1 MLTSDHLE
9 LLLAVVEHGSFSS
22 AARALRRTQSAVSMA
37 VANLEAE
44 LDLTLFDRS
53 RREPVPTAE
62 LLAMLPEAKLIAS
75 RLQGLRLHLQELS
88 GGLESHMRLGIVCD
102 VDPQPALMALQA
114 LEQRYPGLDMEI
126 RTAAQDTLV
135 EALKKREL
143 DLCIAYGGLE
153 LESVGIIQ
161 SLWTET
167 ISAVAAPDHP
177 LVRGGPRP
185 LEDLKAYRQ
194 IVITSPDNDLNKD
207 RSMLSL
213 RQWKTDNL
221 SLTLELVERGL
232 GWANLPLSCLRPS
245 LESGR
250 LHRIQFSTGSNGLDL
265 PIYLL
270 QSKGQDVGKAQAL
283 FRQAL
288 QDELNNRVLPT
299 PAP

>member
-9 LLLAVVEHGSFSS
+9 LLLAVVEHGSFSA

-53 RREPVPTAE
+53 RREPVPSAE
-62 LLAMLPEAKLIAS
+62 LLAMLPDAKLIAS

-88 GGLESHMRLGIVCD
+88 GGLESHLRLGIVCD
-102 VDPQPALMALQA
+102 VDSQPALIALQT
-114 LEQRYPGLDMEI
+114 LEQRYPGLDIEL
-126 RTAAQDTLV
+126 RTAPQDSLID
-135 EALKKREL
+135 ALKKREL

-153 LESVGIIQ
+153 LESVGIVQ

-167 ISAVAAPDHP
+167 ISAVAAPGHP
-177 LVRGGPRP
+177 LLQDSPRP

-194 IVITSPDNDLNKD
+194 IVISSPGLDTSKD

-213 RQWKTDNL
+213 RQWKTDSL
-221 SLTLELVERGL
+221 PLTLELVERGL
-232 GWANLPLSCLRPS
+232 GWANLPLSCLGPA
-245 LESGR
+245 LEVGR
-250 LHRIQFSTGSNGLDL
+250 LRRIQFSTGSNGLDL

-270 QSKGQDVGKAQAL
+270 QSKGQEAGKAQAL

-288 QDELNNRVLPT
+288 YDELNTRIQAT
-299 PAP
+299 PAR

>member
-88 GGLESHMRLGIVCD
+88 GGLESHLRLGIVCD
-102 VDPQPALMALQA
+102 VDPKPALIALQA
-114 LEQRYPGLDMEI
+114 LEQRYPGLDIEL
-126 RTAAQDTLV
+126 RTAPQDTLV

-270 QSKGQDVGKAQAL
+270 QSKGQNVGKAQAL

-288 QDELNNRVLPT
+288 QDELNSRVLPT

>member
-9 LLLAVVEHGSFSS
+9 LLLAVVEHGSFSA

-53 RREPVPTAE
+53 RREPVPSAE
-62 LLAMLPEAKLIAS
+62 LLAMLPDAKLIAD

-88 GGLESHMRLGIVCD
+88 GGLESHLRLGIVCD
-102 VDPQPALMALQA
+102 VDSKPILIALQT
-114 LEQRYPGLDMEI
+114 LEQRYPGLDIEL
-126 RTAAQDTLV
+126 RTAPQDTLID
-135 EALKKREL
+135 ALKRREL

-153 LESVGIIQ
+153 LESVGIVQ

-167 ISAVAAPDHP
+167 VSAVAAPGHP
-177 LVRGGPRP
+177 LLQSSPRP

-194 IVITSPDNDLNKD
+194 IVISSPGVDTSQD

-213 RQWKTDNL
+213 RQWKTDSL
-221 SLTLELVERGL
+221 PLTLELVERGL
-232 GWANLPLSCLRPS
+232 GWANLPLSCLGPA
-245 LESGR
+245 LDSGR
-250 LHRIQFSTGSNGLDL
+250 LQRIEFSTGSNGLDL

-270 QSKGQDVGKAQAL
+270 QSKGQEAGKAQAL

-288 QDELNNRVLPT
+288 YDELNTRIKPI
-299 PAP
+299 AAR

>member
-62 LLAMLPEAKLIAS
+62 LLAMLPDAKLIAS

-102 VDPQPALMALQA
+102 VDPKPALMALQT

-135 EALKKREL
+135 EALKNREL

-153 LESVGIIQ
+153 LESVGIVQ

-167 ISAVAAPDHP
+167 ISAVAAPGHP
-177 LVRGGPRP
+177 LLQDGPCP

-232 GWANLPLSCLRPS
+232 GWANLPLSCLQPS

-250 LHRIQFSTGSNGLDL
+250 LQRIQFSTGSNGLDL

-270 QSKGQDVGKAQAL
+270 QSKGQNAGKAQAL

-288 QDELNNRVLPT
+288 QDELNRRLQPT
-299 PAP
+299 PGR

>member
-9 LLLAVVEHGSFSS
+9 LLLAVVEHGSFSA

-44 LDLTLFDRS
+44 LDLSLFDRR
-53 RREPVPTAE
+53 RREPVPTPE
-62 LLAMLPEAKLIAS
+62 LLAMLPDAKLIAS

-88 GGLESHMRLGIVCD
+88 GGLESHLRLGMVCD
-102 VDPQPALMALQA
+102 VDPKPALIALQT
-114 LEQRYPGLDMEI
+114 LQERYPGLDIEL
-126 RTAAQDTLV
+126 RTAPQDALV
-135 EALKKREL
+135 QALKEREL

-153 LESVGIIQ
+153 LESVGIVQ

-167 ISAVAAPDHP
+167 ISAVAAPGHP
-177 LVRGGPRP
+177 LLQDGPRP
-185 LEDLKAYRQ
+185 LEDLKAHRQ
-194 IVITSPDNDLNKD
+194 IVITSPGADIGQD

-221 SLTLELVERGL
+221 ALTLELVERGL
-232 GWANLPLSCLRPS
+232 GWANLPLSCLGPA
-245 LESGR
+245 LAAGR
-250 LHRIQFSTGSNGLDL
+250 LRRIQFSTGSNGLDL

-270 QSKGQDVGKAQAL
+270 QSKGQDAGKAQAL

-288 QDELNNRVLPT
+288 QDELNTRIAPI

>member
-9 LLLAVVEHGSFSS
+9 LLLAVVEHGSFSA

-44 LDLTLFDRS
+44 LDLPLFDRS

-62 LLAMLPEAKLIAS
+62 LLAMLPDAKLISS
-75 RLQGLRLHLQELS
+75 RLQSLRLHLQELS
-88 GGLESHMRLGIVCD
+88 GGLESHLRLGIVCD
-102 VDPQPALMALQA
+102 VNPEPALIALQA
-114 LEQRYPGLDMEI
+114 LEQRYPGLDIEL
-126 RTAAQDTLV
+126 RTAPQDTLV
-135 EALKKREL
+135 KALKKREL
-143 DLCIAYGGLE
+143 DLCLAYGGLE
-153 LESVGIIQ
+153 LESVGIVQ

-167 ISAVAAPDHP
+167 ISAVAAPGHP
-177 LVRGGPRP
+177 LLQNNPRP

-194 IVITSPDNDLNKD
+194 IVITSPDDDIGKD

-232 GWANLPLSCLRPS
+232 GWANLPLSCLGPS

-250 LHRIQFSTGSNGLDL
+250 LSRIQFATGSNGLDL

-270 QSKGQDVGKAQAL
+270 QSKGQEVGKAQAL

-288 QDELNNRVLPT
+288 QDELNTRLQPI
-299 PAP
+299 PAR

>member
-53 RREPVPTAE
+53 RREPVPTVE
-62 LLAMLPEAKLIAS
+62 LLAMLPDAKLITS

-88 GGLESHMRLGIVCD
+88 GGLESHVRLGIVCD
-102 VDPQPALMALQA
+102 VDPRPALIALQA

-126 RTAAQDTLV
+126 RTAPQDTLV
-135 EALKKREL
+135 DALKKREL

-153 LESVGIIQ
+153 LESVGIVQ

-167 ISAVAAPDHP
+167 ISAVAAPGHP
-177 LVRGGPRP
+177 LLQGAPRP

-194 IVITSPDNDLNKD
+194 IVI
-207 RSMLSL
+207 
-213 RQWKTDNL
+213 
-221 SLTLELVERGL
+221 
-232 GWANLPLSCLRPS
+232 
-245 LESGR
+245 
-250 LHRIQFSTGSNGLDL
+250 
-265 PIYLL
+265 
-270 QSKGQDVGKAQAL
+270 
-283 FRQAL
+283 
-288 QDELNNRVLPT
+288 
-299 PAP
+299 

>member
-62 LLAMLPEAKLIAS
+62 LLAMLPDAKLITS

-88 GGLESHMRLGIVCD
+88 GGLESHVRLGIVCD
-102 VDPQPALMALQA
+102 VDPKPALIALQA

-126 RTAAQDTLV
+126 RTAPQDTLV
-135 EALKKREL
+135 DALKKREL

-153 LESVGIIQ
+153 LESVGIVQ
-161 SLWTET
+161 SLWTEN
-167 ISAVAAPDHP
+167 ISAVAAPGHP
-177 LVRGGPRP
+177 LLQGAPRP

-194 IVITSPDNDLNKD
+194 IVITSPDNDVSKD

-213 RQWKTDNL
+213 RQWKTD
-221 SLTLELVERGL
+221 SLPMTLELVERGL

-250 LHRIQFSTGSNGLDL
+250 LQRIQFSTGSNGLDL

-270 QSKGQDVGKAQAL
+270 QSKGQEVGKAQAL

-288 QDELNNRVLPT
+288 QDELNTRLQPI
-299 PAP
+299 PAR

>member
-102 VDPQPALMALQA
+102 VDPKPALMALQA